1 MKKTHFTTGEFAK
14 LCNVNKQTLFYYD
27 QEGIFCPE
35 FIAENGYRYYSYT
48 QLETF
53 TVISMLRDLGVQIKE
68 IKAHMDN
75 RSPEAL
81 IELMNSK
88 QKEIDKKIQFLQ
100 LSKRY
105 IDNKIRV
112 TREGI
117 DAPVG
122 QVLLQDIP
130 SRNMIVSAYEG
141 TIDDITITKRLAE
154 HMENCSSLGIYDAT
168 PIGAMIPTDS
178 ITRTSYRYTKY
189 YTVIDEAV
197 KSDLC
202 QTACGGSYL
211 VIYDNE
217 GYNNVHRNCL
227 KVLNYA
233 EENGIELSDTFYE
246 DVILD
251 DLSTKGYHNYLIK
264 LSIKIK

>member
-81 IELMNSK
+81 IELMKSK
-88 QKEIDKKIQFLQ
+88 QEEIDSKIQFLQ
-100 LSKRY
+100 WSKRY

-117 DAPVG
+117 EAPVG

-130 SRNMIVSAYEG
+130 SRDMIVSAYEG

-168 PIGAMIPTDS
+168 PIGAMIPAGS

-189 YTVIDEAV
+189 YTVIDEVV

-202 QTACGGSYL
+202 QTAYGGSYL

-227 KVLNYA
+227 KVLDYA
-233 EENGIELSDTFYE
+233 KENGIELSDTFYE

-251 DLSTKGYHNYLIK
+251 DLSTNGYYNYLIK